1 MAESNGTVPSVL
13 KQLENRSDEV
23 HPEVR
28 HSIEIGHEVTQTN
41 RWERAGRRIPERKR
55 AALLAELELN
65 VLWDGMDD
73 HEREAT
79 LKAIEEDREWPELFD
94 RMREERKASRL
105 EGLEDEREANREL
118 AEAEADLATTNR
130 RLIAALEAEERSRVE
145 TAEREEAERLAD
157 RERRLA
163 EERERAAAA
172 REHLHAEPAA

>member
-1 MAESNGTVPSVL
+1 MTDSNGMVPSVL
-13 KQLENRSDEV
+13 EQLEHRSDEV
-23 HPEVR
+23 EPAVR
-28 HSIEIGHEVTQTN
+28 ADVERGHEVSQAH
-41 RWERAGRRIPERKR
+41 RWQRAGRLIPERKR

-65 VLWDGMDD
+65 VLWDGMDE

-118 AEAEADLATTNR
+118 AEAEAELAATNR

-145 TAEREEAERLAD
+145 NAEREEAERLAD